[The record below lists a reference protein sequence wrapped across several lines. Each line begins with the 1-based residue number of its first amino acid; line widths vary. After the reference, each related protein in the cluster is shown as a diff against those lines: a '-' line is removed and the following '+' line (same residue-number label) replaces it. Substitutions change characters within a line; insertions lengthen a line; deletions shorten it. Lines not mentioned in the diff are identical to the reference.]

1 MREKEPY
8 IKLPIRYLHET
19 DWAAAII
26 RAYIDGF
33 INSDKTLFQTQDEI
47 AKTLDCVR
55 ETISRK
61 TKILCEK
68 KMVVAKR
75 TQRGIVYLPIS
86 DETESHN
93 GKRLKVNFD
102 ETESH
107 NGKRLKVTFD
117 ETENHNDNNDDIKT
131 INNNLLNKNNIGG
144 STPEIISIPEL
155 VLIEWNEHYEKHFN
169 TGFVPDYRSL
179 TNDKD
184 LIVDAVKMKMRDF
197 QKNVNDVEETRG
209 FIREMFEAM
218 FSAADEWQKKHWT
231 LHTVAT
237 QFNQLYNTIINGNN
251 NSNSNS
257 GISRDYLE
265 RKMREAAGI
274 V

>member
-93 GKRLKVNFD
+93 GKRLKVTSD
-102 ETESH
+102 ETES
-107 NGKRLKVTFD
+107 
-117 ETENHNDNNDDIKT
+117 HNDNNDDIKT

-179 TNDKD
+179 INDKD

-209 FIREMFEAM
+209 FIRDMFEAM

-237 QFNQLYNTIINGNN
+237 QFNELYLKITYGNSTDN

-257 GISRDYLE
+257 GISRDWLE